1 MKASGKNYK
10 IMSTIAQLD
19 KTVYLD
25 YAAAT
30 PIDPEV
36 LQTMLPYWD
45 KRYGNA
51 SSMHESGRRA
61 KGAIDAAR
69 AAVAEV
75 LRCEPQEIIFTGSGT
90 ESDNAAVLGA
100 ARAARAH
107 GNHVI
112 ISAIEHKAVLES
124 AELLKNEGFE
134 ISILPVDARGVID
147 VAACL
152 KLVTDKTVL
161 VSVMYAN
168 NEIGTIEPVQ
178 KLSAAL
184 RTLRGAKL
192 YPLLHTDACQAAGFL
207 TLNVAELGVDLMTL
221 NGSKI
226 YGPRG
231 IGALYKKKGVSLM
244 PLIVGG
250 EQEQHLR
257 AGTESVPLIVGFA
270 AALTKAE
277 RLRTAESARLGALR
291 DFFIGRLLKKI
302 PKAMLNGHPV
312 NRLPNNIHISVP
324 HIEGESILLMLDRHR
339 VEASTGS
346 ACSAYDLQPSH
357 VLLALGQ
364 SAELAHG
371 SIRFTLGRHTT
382 KEELEYVLSVFPGIV
397 ERLTRLSA
405 LTLTI

>member
-1 MKASGKNYK
+1 MADN
-10 IMSTIAQLD
+10 

-45 KRYGNA
+45 KKYGNA

-61 KGAIDAAR
+61 KGAIDGAR
-69 AAVAEV
+69 AAVADV
-75 LRCEPQEIIFTGSGT
+75 LHCEPQEIIFTGSGT
-90 ESDNAAVLGA
+90 ESDNVAVLGA
-100 ARAARAH
+100 ARAARPH

-124 AELLKNEGFE
+124 AQQLKKEGFE
-134 ISILPVDARGVID
+134 VSILPVDARGTID
-147 VAACL
+147 VDACL
-152 KLVTDKTVL
+152 KLVTGNTVL

-168 NEIGTIEPVQ
+168 NEIGTVEPIQ
-178 KLSAAL
+178 KLSDAL
-184 RTLRGAKL
+184 RALRAGSPF
-192 YPLLHTDACQAAGFL
+192 PLLHTDACQAAGFL
-207 TLNVAELGVDLMTL
+207 TLNVAQLGVDLMTL

-231 IGALYKKKGVSLM
+231 VGALYKKKGVRLL

-277 RLRTAESARLGALR
+277 RLRAQESARLSALR
-291 DFFIGRLLKKI
+291 DFFIDRLLGKI
-302 PKAMLNGHPV
+302 PQAMLNGHPTE
-312 NRLPNNIHISVP
+312 RLPNNIHVSIP
-324 HIEGESILLMLDRHR
+324 YIEGESILLMLDKHR
-339 VEASTGS
+339 IEASTGS

-364 SAELAHG
+364 NAELAHG
-371 SIRFTLGRHTT
+371 SIRFTLGRNTT
-382 KEELEYVLSVFPGIV
+382 QEELEYVLSILPGIV

-405 LTLTI
+405 LTATI

>member
-1 MKASGKNYK
+1 
-10 IMSTIAQLD
+10 MSTIAELD
-19 KTVYLD
+19 KVVYLD

-61 KGAIDAAR
+61 KGAIDSAR
-69 AAVAEV
+69 AAVAET
-75 LRCEPQEIIFTGSGT
+75 LYCEPEEILFTGSGT
-90 ESDNAAVLGA
+90 ESDNVALLGA
-100 ARAARAH
+100 ARAARAR
-107 GNHVI
+107 GNHII

-124 AELLKNEGFE
+124 AEQLKKEGFE
-134 ISILPVDARGVID
+134 VSVLPVDKQGTITVD
-147 VAACL
+147 ECL
-152 KLVTDKTVL
+152 KLITKKTVL
-161 VSVMYAN
+161 MSIMYAN
-168 NEIGTIEPVQ
+168 NEIGTVEPIQ

-184 RTLRGAKL
+184 QKRSGREL

-207 TLNVAELGVDLMTL
+207 PLNVAELGVDLMTL

-231 IGALYKKKGVSLM
+231 IGALYKKKGVPLL

-250 EQEQHLR
+250 EQEWHLR

-270 AALTKAE
+270 AALAKAE
-277 RLRTAESARLGALR
+277 RLRAAESARLTALR
-291 DFFIGRLLKKI
+291 DFFIDRLLKKV
-302 PKAMLNGHPV
+302 PRAVLNGHPTD
-312 NRLPNNIHISVP
+312 RLPNNVHVSVP

-364 SAELAHG
+364 TAELAHG

-397 ERLTRLSA
+397 ERLIRLSA
-405 LTLTI
+405 LTAII

>member
-1 MKASGKNYK
+1 
-10 IMSTIAQLD
+10 MSTIAQSD

-61 KGAIDAAR
+61 KGAIDGAR
-69 AAVAEV
+69 TAVAEV
-75 LRCEPQEIIFTGSGT
+75 LHCEPQEIIFTGSGT
-90 ESDNAAVLGA
+90 ESDNAAILGA
-100 ARAARAH
+100 ARAARAR
-107 GNHVI
+107 GNHII

-124 AELLKNEGFE
+124 AEQLKKEGFE
-134 ISILPVDARGVID
+134 VSILPVNARGTID
-147 VAACL
+147 VDACL
-152 KLVTDKTVL
+152 KLVTGKTVL

-168 NEIGTIEPVQ
+168 NEIGTIEPIQ
-178 KLSAAL
+178 KLFDAL
-184 RTLRGAKL
+184 RALRAGSPF
-192 YPLLHTDACQAAGFL
+192 PLLHTDACQAAGFL
-207 TLNVAELGVDLMTL
+207 TLNVAQLGVDLMTL

-231 IGALYKKKGVSLM
+231 VGVLYKKKGVQLV

-270 AALTKAE
+270 SALAKAE
-277 RLRTAESARLGALR
+277 RLRAQESARLTALR
-291 DFFIGRLLKKI
+291 DFFIDRLLIKI
-302 PKAMLNGHPV
+302 PHAMLNGHPTE
-312 NRLPNNIHISVP
+312 RLPNNIHVSIP
-324 HIEGESILLMLDRHR
+324 YIEGESILLMLDKHR
-339 VEASTGS
+339 IEASTGS

-364 SAELAHG
+364 NAELAHG
-371 SIRFTLGRHTT
+371 SIRFTLGRNTT
-382 KEELEYVLSVFPGIV
+382 KEELEYVLSIFPGIV

-405 LTLTI
+405 LTATI

>member
-1 MKASGKNYK
+1 
-10 IMSTIAQLD
+10 MSTIAELD
-19 KTVYLD
+19 KVVYLD

-36 LQTMLPYWD
+36 LQTVLPYWD

-61 KGAIDAAR
+61 KGAIDSAR

-75 LRCEPQEIIFTGSGT
+75 LHCEPEEIIFTGSGT

-100 ARAARAH
+100 ARGARVR
-107 GNHVI
+107 GNHII

-124 AELLKNEGFE
+124 AQQLKNEGFDV
-134 ISILPVDARGVID
+134 SILPVDAHGTINVEK
-147 VAACL
+147 CL
-152 KLVTDKTVL
+152 QLVTDKTVL

-168 NEIGTIEPVQ
+168 NEMGTIEPIQ

-184 RTLRGAKL
+184 RERRAGSTFP
-192 YPLLHTDACQAAGFL
+192 YLHTDACQAAGFL
-207 TLNVAELGVDLMTL
+207 TLNVAELGIDLMTL

-231 IGALYKKKGVSLM
+231 IGALYKKKGVSLV

-277 RLRTAESARLGALR
+277 RMRAAESTRLTTLR
-291 DFFIGRLLKKI
+291 DFFIDRLLKKI
-302 PKAMLNGHPV
+302 PQAMLNGHPV
-312 NRLPNNIHISVP
+312 DRLPNNIHISVP
-324 HIEGESILLMLDRHR
+324 NIEGESILLMLDRHR

-364 SAELAHG
+364 NAELAHG

-382 KEELEYVLSVFPGIV
+382 KEELEYVLSIFPGIV

-405 LTLTI
+405 LTATI

>member
-1 MKASGKNYK
+1 
-10 IMSTIAQLD
+10 MSPIAESD

-30 PIDPEV
+30 PVDPEV
-36 LQTMLPYWD
+36 LEVMRPYWSG
-45 KRYGNA
+45 RYSNA

-61 KGAIDAAR
+61 KAAIDGAR

-75 LRCEPQEIIFTGSGT
+75 LGCEPRELIFTGSGT
-90 ESDNAAVLGA
+90 ESDNTALLGV

-107 GNHVI
+107 GTHVI
-112 ISAIEHKAVLES
+112 ISAVEHKAVLES
-124 AELLKNEGFE
+124 AQQLKNEGFE
-134 ISILPVDARGVID
+134 VSIAPVDAYGTVNVEEVMR
-147 VAACL
+147 
-152 KLVTDKTVL
+152 LVTDQTVL

-168 NEIGTIEPVQ
+168 NEIGTVEPIQ
-178 KLSAAL
+178 GLSVAL
-184 RTLRGAKL
+184 RARRAGKAF
-192 YPLLHTDACQAAGFL
+192 PLLHTDACQAAGFL
-207 TLNVAELGVDLMTL
+207 PLKVAELGVDLMSL

-231 IGALYKKKGVSLM
+231 IGILYKKNGVTIL

-277 RLRTAESARLGALR
+277 RMRSEESARLRALR

>member
-1 MKASGKNYK
+1 
-10 IMSTIAQLD
+10 
-19 KTVYLD
+19 
-25 YAAAT
+25 
-30 PIDPEV
+30 
-36 LQTMLPYWD
+36 
-45 KRYGNA
+45 
-51 SSMHESGRRA
+51 
-61 KGAIDAAR
+61 
-69 AAVAEV
+69 
-75 LRCEPQEIIFTGSGT
+75 
-90 ESDNAAVLGA
+90 VLGA
-100 ARAARAH
+100 ARAARLLAGKAGAR
-107 GNHVI
+107 GNHI
-112 ISAIEHKAVLES
+112 ITSAIEHKAVLES
-124 AELLKNEGFE
+124 AQQLKNEGFE
-134 ISILPVDARGVID
+134 VSILPVDAHGTINVEK
-147 VAACL
+147 CL
-152 KLVTDKTVL
+152 KLVTDKTAL

-168 NEIGTIEPVQ
+168 NEIGTIEPI
-178 KLSAAL
+178 KELSAAL
-184 RTLRGAKL
+184 QKHRAGGIF
-192 YPLLHTDACQAAGFL
+192 PLLHTDACQAAGFL

-231 IGALYKKKGVSLM
+231 VGVLYKKKGVSLV

-277 RLRTAESARLGALR
+277 RLRAEESARLGALR
-291 DFFIGRLLKKI
+291 DFFIDRLLKKI
-302 PKAMLNGHPV
+302 PQAMLNGHPV
-312 NRLPNNIHISVP
+312 DRLPNNIHISVP
-324 HIEGESILLMLDRHR
+324 NIEGESILLMLDRHR

-397 ERLTRLSA
+397 ECLTRLSA
-405 LTLTI
+405 LTATI

>member
-1 MKASGKNYK
+1 
-10 IMSTIAQLD
+10 MSTIAQLDKTAD

-61 KGAIDAAR
+61 KGAIDGAR

-75 LRCEPQEIIFTGSGT
+75 LHCEPQEIIFTGSGT
-90 ESDNAAVLGA
+90 ESDNAALLGA
-100 ARAARAH
+100 ARAARAR
-107 GNHVI
+107 GNHII

-124 AELLKNEGFE
+124 AQQLKNEGFDV
-134 ISILPVDARGVID
+134 SILPVDAHGTINIEK
-147 VAACL
+147 CL
-152 KLVTDKTVL
+152 QLVTDKTVL

-168 NEIGTIEPVQ
+168 NEIGTIEPIQ

-184 RTLRGAKL
+184 RERRAGSLFP
-192 YPLLHTDACQAAGFL
+192 YLHTDACQAAGFS
-207 TLNVAELGVDLMTL
+207 TLNVAQLGVDLMTL

-231 IGALYKKKGVSLM
+231 IGALYKKKGVSLV

-277 RLRTAESARLGALR
+277 RLRAEESARLGALR
-291 DFFIGRLLKKI
+291 DFFIDRLLKKI
-302 PKAMLNGHPV
+302 PQAMLNGHPTD
-312 NRLPNNIHISVP
+312 RLPNNIHISVP
-324 HIEGESILLMLDRHR
+324 HIEGESILLMLDQYR

-364 SAELAHG
+364 NAELAHG
-371 SIRFTLGRHTT
+371 SIRFTLGRNNT

-397 ERLTRLSA
+397 ERLTSLSA
-405 LTLTI
+405 LTAHI

>member
-1 MKASGKNYK
+1 
-10 IMSTIAQLD
+10 MSTIAESD

-45 KRYGNA
+45 KKYGNA

-75 LRCEPQEIIFTGSGT
+75 LHCEPQEIIFTGSGT
-90 ESDNAAVLGA
+90 ESDNAALLGV
-100 ARAARAH
+100 ARAARAR

-124 AELLKNEGFE
+124 AEQLKKEGFDV
-134 ISILPVDARGVID
+134 SVLPVDARGVVD
-147 VAACL
+147 VNECL

-168 NEIGTIEPVQ
+168 NEIGTIEPIQ

-184 RTLRGAKL
+184 QKRRAGNHF
-192 YPLLHTDACQAAGFL
+192 PLLHTDACQAAGFL
-207 TLNVAELGVDLMTL
+207 TLNVRELGVDLMTL

-231 IGALYKKKGVSLM
+231 VGVLYRKKGVSLV

-270 AALTKAE
+270 AALKKAE
-277 RLRTAESARLGALR
+277 RLRSAESSRLTALR
-291 DFFIGRLLKKI
+291 DFFIDRLLKKI
-302 PKAMLNGHPV
+302 PNAMLNGHPTE
-312 NRLPNNIHISVP
+312 RLPNNVHVSIP
-324 HIEGESILLMLDRHR
+324 YIEGESILLMLDKHR

-364 SAELAHG
+364 TAEIAHG

-382 KEELEYVLSVFPGIV
+382 KEELEYVLNIFPGIV

-405 LTLTI
+405 LTATI